1 MLFLIKLPRGRQA
14 HLVALV
20 THAAAFVPHFLTS
33 RTKADL
39 EEADIDGCQSG
50 VPPPVQAVVTTTVI
64 KFFVT
69 STA

>member
-1 MLFLIKLPRGRQA
+1 MLFLIKTGKRYPE
-14 HLVALV
+14 VALV
-20 THAAAFVPHFLTS
+20 TQAAAFVLHFLTS

-50 VPPPVQAVVTTTVI
+50 VPPPVQAAVTTTVI